1 MLRWLGDLTRKEK
14 KTMIACLCGWSLDA
28 LDVQLFSLVI
38 PTLLTLWGIGR
49 AEAGMLGTVTLLVS
63 ALGGW
68 IAGALSDR
76 FGRVK
81 VLQVTILWYALFT
94 FLCGFAQDY
103 TQLFVLRTLQ
113 GLGFGAEWSAGAV
126 LMGEAIRDRYRG
138 RAVGLVQSGWA
149 IGWGA
154 AVLLYTALFAWL
166 PEAMA
171 WRALFWMGLAPAL
184 LVFWV
189 RKHVDEPDVF
199 TQTKTREVGAA
210 RLFVVLRPPYF
221 TTTLRVALMVTGA
234 QGGVYALAVW
244 LPTYLRTA
252 RGLSIGDT
260 GSYLFVHIVGAWFGF
275 IAGAHLADAIGRRA
289 TFFLSA
295 LGAAVTLVVFITLPL
310 SSGMQLFVAGPLGFV
325 VYMMFAPMG
334 AFMTELYPT
343 AVRGVGQ
350 GFCYNV
356 GRAMGALFPALVGFL
371 ADRLSLGT
379 AIVLFALAAYALQL
393 AALLALPETRGRSVA
408 HIGREPT

>member
-1 MLRWLGDLTRKEK
+1 
-14 KTMIACLCGWSLDA
+14 
-28 LDVQLFSLVI
+28 
-38 PTLLTLWGIGR
+38 
-49 AEAGMLGTVTLLVS
+49 
-63 ALGGW
+63 
-68 IAGALSDR
+68 
-76 FGRVK
+76 
-81 VLQVTILWYALFT
+81 
-94 FLCGFAQDY
+94 
-103 TQLFVLRTLQ
+103 
-113 GLGFGAEWSAGAV
+113 
-126 LMGEAIRDRYRG
+126 
-138 RAVGLVQSGWA
+138 
-149 IGWGA
+149 
-154 AVLLYTALFAWL
+154 
-166 PEAMA
+166 
-171 WRALFWMGLAPAL
+171 
-184 LVFWV
+184 
-189 RKHVDEPDVF
+189 
-199 TQTKTREVGAA
+199 
-210 RLFVVLRPPYF
+210 
-221 TTTLRVALMVTGA
+221 
-234 QGGVYALAVW
+234 
-244 LPTYLRTA
+244 
-252 RGLSIGDT
+252 
-260 GSYLFVHIVGAWFGF
+260 LFVHIVGAWFGF